1 MFLLSLRIS
10 VGCFTFV
17 LLFRLVVVV
26 PCLPHLMTDQ
36 GRLLSSLVNTG
47 HRSLEDVR
55 METTWGTASGS
66 NLVNFSSWYHSLW
79 ITTSTSVGSCRKES
93 YVSDELMTFRVPE
106 VISDHTG
113 TLDACS
119 VPMIR
124 AELQLEVFS
133 ASILLL
139 LWICFRLWR
148 AMMECLETD
157 LLC

>member
-1 MFLLSLRIS
+1 MNNYQDWSFA
-10 VGCFTFV
+10 
-17 LLFRLVVVV
+17 VV
-26 PCLPHLMTDQ
+26 
-36 GRLLSSLVNTG
+36 
-47 HRSLEDVR
+47 E
-55 METTWGTASGS
+55 
-66 NLVNFSSWYHSLW
+66 
-79 ITTSTSVGSCRKES
+79 KES

>member
-1 MFLLSLRIS
+1 
-10 VGCFTFV
+10 
-17 LLFRLVVVV
+17 
-26 PCLPHLMTDQ
+26 
-36 GRLLSSLVNTG
+36 
-47 HRSLEDVR
+47 
-55 METTWGTASGS
+55 
-66 NLVNFSSWYHSLW
+66 
-79 ITTSTSVGSCRKES
+79 
-93 YVSDELMTFRVPE
+93 MTFRVPE

-113 TLDACS
+113 ALDACS

-139 LWICFRLWR
+139 LWICFRLWN